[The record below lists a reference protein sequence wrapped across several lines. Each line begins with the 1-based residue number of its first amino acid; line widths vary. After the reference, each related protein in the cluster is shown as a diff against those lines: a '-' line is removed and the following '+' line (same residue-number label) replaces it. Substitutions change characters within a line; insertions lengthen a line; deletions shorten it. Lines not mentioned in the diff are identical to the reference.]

1 MHDATLIR
9 CQRRKKTVAKN
20 TAAAVTSVSLAKL
33 PSLEFAAYKQPN
45 ENSATTNAPMQ
56 SDLFRDSNCWRG
68 KARCRT
74 RPAIDATPTAK
85 IARMETTYD
94 QPVAR
99 ANHIGIPREINQIT
113 PAKNKTTAIKM
124 PSARRCQASR
134 MRLATSSGA
143 KKRKP
148 AASHALPS
156 SSG

>member
-1 MHDATLIR
+1 
-9 CQRRKKTVAKN
+9 Q
-20 TAAAVTSVSLAKL
+20 
-33 PSLEFAAYKQPN
+33 
-45 ENSATTNAPMQ
+45 MQ
-56 SDLFRDSNCWRG
+56 SDRLWFSNGRRG
-68 KARCRT
+68 KARSRT

-85 IARMETTYD
+85 IARLETTYD

-99 ANHIGIPREINQIT
+99 ANHIGIPRDINQIAPT
-113 PAKNKTTAIKM
+113 KNKTTAMKT

-156 SSG
+156 GSG